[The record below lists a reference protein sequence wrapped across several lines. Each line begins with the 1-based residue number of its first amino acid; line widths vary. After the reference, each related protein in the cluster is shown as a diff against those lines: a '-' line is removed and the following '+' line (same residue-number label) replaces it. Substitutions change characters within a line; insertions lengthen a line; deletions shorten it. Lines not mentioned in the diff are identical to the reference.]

1 MAFKLSV
8 VIITF
13 NEERNIGRCIDS
25 VLPIADEILVVDS
38 FSTDRTKEIAKAK
51 GASFIEHK
59 FDGHIE
65 QKNWARL
72 QAQFEHVLS
81 LDADEALTQEL
92 LESIKE
98 AKKNSDLQVYAMNRL
113 TNYCGTWVHHSSWY
127 PDVKIRLFTK
137 ESGEWG
143 GRNPHDK
150 YIVREGLKT
159 GKLKGDLLHYSFY
172 TRQDHLDQIEKFSSI
187 SARAMHQKKTK
198 GADVKKWYKAAARF
212 IKIYLIHRGFLDGK
226 AGFDIARFSS
236 YAVYLKYAKLK
247 KLNHGHSI

>member
-1 MAFKLSV
+1 MASKLSV

-38 FSTDRTKEIAKAK
+38 FSTDRTKEIATAK

-72 QAQFEHVLS
+72 QAKFEYILS
-81 LDADEALTQEL
+81 LDADEALTPEL
-92 LESIKE
+92 LESINE
-98 AKKNSDLQVYAMNRL
+98 VKKASHFQAYQMNRL
-113 TNYCGTWVHHSSWY
+113 TNYCGTWIHHSSWY
-127 PDVKIRLFTK
+127 PDVKTRLFTK
-137 ESGEWG
+137 DSGEWG

-150 YIVREGLKT
+150 YIVLQGIEV
-159 GKLKGDLLHYSFY
+159 GKLKGDLLHYSYY

-187 SARAMHQKKTK
+187 SARAMFEKGTK
-198 GADVKKWYKAAARF
+198 GADSKKWYKAVARF
-212 IKIYLIHRGFLDGK
+212 IKIYLIHLGFLDGK
-226 AGFDIARFSS
+226 AGFDIARFSAH
-236 YAVYLKYAKLK
+236 AVYLKYAKLK
-247 KLNHGHSI
+247 KLNHGHST

>member
-38 FSTDRTKEIAKAK
+38 SSTDRTKDIAISK
-51 GASFIEHK
+51 GARFVEHK

-72 QAQFEHVLS
+72 QAQFEYVLS
-81 LDADEALTQEL
+81 LDADEALTPEL

-98 AKKNSDLQVYAMNRL
+98 VKKGANFQAYAMNRL

-150 YIVREGLKT
+150 YIMREGFKV
-159 GKLKGDLLHYSFY
+159 GKLQGDLLHYSFY
-172 TRQDHLDQIEKFSSI
+172 TRQDHLSQIEKFSSI
-187 SARAMHQKKTK
+187 SAKAMYEKGTK
-198 GADVKKWYKAAARF
+198 GADIKKWYKAVARF

-226 AGFDIARFSS
+226 AGFDIARFSAQ
-236 YAVYLKYAKLK
+236 AVYLKYTKLK
-247 KLNHGHSI
+247 KVNHGHSI